1 MSAAAAG
8 AYEEAKA
15 RLREEPR
22 TWLVTGAARFIGSN
36 LVEALLD
43 LNQRVVGLE
52 NFSTATG
59 TISSYIFTTNRS
71 KISVRFLSACQSY
84 KIIRTFQKFFWSFYS
99 PSSGSVYPTL
109 QLLEDLDYTTTA
121 HHDGK
126 KVYAIVVKGEKLLPN
141 TVARSRP
148 FGSAL
153 GAAPSRVRSACG
165 SLWAD
170 SPATRCRQLPPSS
183 R

>member
-22 TWLVTGAARFIGSN
+22 TWLVTGVAGFIGSN

-43 LNQRVVGLE
+43 L
-52 NFSTATG
+52 
-59 TISSYIFTTNRS
+59 
-71 KISVRFLSACQSY
+71 
-84 KIIRTFQKFFWSFYS
+84 
-99 PSSGSVYPTL
+99 
-109 QLLEDLDYTTTA
+109 DYTTVV

-126 KVYAIVVKGEKLLPN
+126 KVYAIVEEGEKLLPT

-148 FGSAL
+148 FGSAP
-153 GAAPSRVRSACG
+153 GAAPTRVRSACG
-165 SLWAD
+165 SLRAD
-170 SPATRCRQLPPSS
+170 SPPTRCRQLLPSF